1 MNARLANPDS
11 LLKSRATQ
19 SQDRPM
25 PATQNRQPLVRWL
38 SFLIFFAVLNETV
51 FNVSVPTI
59 AAQFDLTAATVSWV
73 MTIFMGFFGIGSVI
87 YGRLADLYSL
97 RRLIEFGTCLYCA
110 ASVFGFIVQD
120 SYALVIVARAVQA
133 MGASAI
139 PALCFVC
146 IARYVPIEGRGKVF
160 GFITSVVSVSIGI
173 GPVLGGFVS
182 GQLHWA
188 ILFLMPLPT
197 LVALPYLRRELP
209 VEPSRPGRVDF
220 IGAILVALV
229 VGLLVL
235 YLNFMQQ
242 VYLLGL
248 VVVAVTLALWLRFA
262 PAPFIDPALFRN
274 IRFRNG
280 VFVGMTL
287 FSVVF
292 GVFFLVPLMLS
303 QVHELSTDQI
313 GMLLF
318 PGAISAVWFGPY
330 AGALADK
337 KGNAF
342 VVGIGVLLL
351 AGSMAGMALLL
362 GFTFWVVMFA
372 MLGNYIGFTM
382 FQTAMVNS
390 VSQTLAPEQSG
401 IGMGIFNLISIVAG
415 ALGTTLVGRILDGQW
430 LDSGLISLSR
440 NLQGFAYSDILL
452 VLTLVV
458 LASGWVFRV
467 TFKGVPVQSG
477 GAVHGH

>member
-1 MNARLANPDS
+1 MSASP
-11 LLKSRATQ
+11 
-19 SQDRPM
+19 
-25 PATQNRQPLVRWL
+25 NRQPLVRWL

-51 FNVSVPTI
+51 FNVSVPRI
-59 AAQFDLTAATVSWV
+59 AEQFALSAASVSWV
-73 MTIFMGFFGIGSVI
+73 MTIFMVFFGIGSVI
-87 YGRLADLYSL
+87 YGKLADLYSL

-110 ASVFGFIVQD
+110 ASVFGFLVRD
-120 SYALVIVARAVQA
+120 SYALVILARALQA

-139 PALCFVC
+139 PALCFVV
-146 IARYVPIEGRGKVF
+146 IARYIPIEGRGKVF
-160 GFITSVVSVSIGI
+160 GFITSVVSVSIGV

-188 ILFLMPLPT
+188 ILFLLPLPT
-197 LVALPYLRRELP
+197 FAALPYLRRELP
-209 VEPSRPGRVDF
+209 LEESRPGRVDYV
-220 IGAILVALV
+220 GAVLVAAT

-242 VYLLGL
+242 GYLWGLG
-248 VVVAVTLALWLRFA
+248 ASATALALWLRFA
-262 PAPFIDPALFRN
+262 QDPFIEPALFRN
-274 IRFRNG
+274 VRFRNG

-287 FSVVF
+287 FSVAF
-292 GVFFLVPLMLS
+292 GVFFLVPLMLTR
-303 QVHELSTDQI
+303 VHGLATDQI

-318 PGAISAVWFGPY
+318 PGAISAVWFGPF
-330 AGALADK
+330 AGSLADK
-337 KGNAF
+337 RGNAF

-372 MLGNYIGFTM
+372 MLANYIGFTM

-390 VSQTLAPEQSG
+390 VSQTLAAEQSG

-430 LDSGLISLSR
+430 LDSGLVSLSR
-440 NLQGFAYSDILL
+440 NMQGFAYSDILL
-452 VLTLVV
+452 ALTFVV

-467 TFKGVPVQSG
+467 TFRGISVQAG

>member
-1 MNARLANPDS
+1 MHSVP
-11 LLKSRATQ
+11 
-19 SQDRPM
+19 
-25 PATQNRQPLVRWL
+25 NRQPLVRWL

-51 FNVSVPTI
+51 FNVSIPKI
-59 AAQFDLTAATVSWV
+59 AEQFALNAAAVSWV
-73 MTIFMGFFGIGSVI
+73 MTTFMVFFGIGSVI

-97 RRLIEFGTCLYCA
+97 RRLIEFGTVLYCV

-120 SYALVIVARAVQA
+120 SYALVIVARALQA

-139 PALCFVC
+139 PALCFVV
-146 IARYVPIEGRGKVF
+146 IARYIPLEGRGKVF
-160 GFITSVVSVSIGI
+160 GFITSVVSVSIGV

-182 GQLHWA
+182 GQMHWA
-188 ILFLMPLPT
+188 YLFLLPLPT
-197 LVALPYLRRELP
+197 LVALRYLGRELP
-209 VEPSRPGRVDF
+209 VEESRPGRVDY
-220 IGAILVALV
+220 IGAVLVAATV
-229 VGLLVL
+229 ALLVL
-235 YLNFMQQ
+235 YLNFMQRG
-242 VYLLGL
+242 YLLGL
-248 VVVAVTLALWLRFA
+248 VAAIIALALWLRYA
-262 PAPFIDPALFRN
+262 PNPFIDPALFRN
-274 IRFRNG
+274 LRFRNG

-292 GVFFLVPLMLS
+292 GVFFLVPLMLTG
-303 QVHELSTDQI
+303 VHGLSTDQI

-318 PGAISAVWFGPY
+318 PGAISAVWFGPF
-330 AGALADK
+330 AGALADRR
-337 KGNAF
+337 GNAY

-362 GFTFWVVMFA
+362 GFTYWVVLFA
-372 MLGNYIGFTM
+372 MLANYIGFTM

-430 LDSGLISLSR
+430 LDSGFISLSR

-452 VLTLVV
+452 LLSFVV
-458 LASGWVFRV
+458 LAGGWVFRV
-467 TFKGVPVQSG
+467 TFRGVPLAQPIAS
-477 GAVHGH
+477 AEPSDRL

>member
-1 MNARLANPDS
+1 
-11 LLKSRATQ
+11 
-19 SQDRPM
+19 M
-25 PATQNRQPLVRWL
+25 PVTPKRQPLVRWL

-51 FNVSVPTI
+51 FNVSVPRI
-59 AAQFDLTAATVSWV
+59 AEQFALSAAAVSWV
-73 MTIFMGFFGIGSVI
+73 MTTFMVFFGIGSVI

-97 RRLIEFGTCLYCA
+97 RRLIEFGTWLYCV
-110 ASVFGFIVQD
+110 ASVLGFLVRD
-120 SYALVIVARAVQA
+120 SYPLVILARGLQA

-146 IARYVPIEGRGKVF
+146 IARYVPLEGRGKVF
-160 GFITSVVSVSIGI
+160 GFITSVVSVSIGV

-197 LVALPYLRRELP
+197 LLALPALRRELP
-209 VEPSRPGRVDF
+209 LEAARPGRVDYV
-220 IGAILVALV
+220 GAILVAAT

-235 YLNFMQQ
+235 YLNFAGQG
-242 VYLLGL
+242 YLFGL
-248 VVVAVTLALWLRFA
+248 LAAGTALALWLRFA
-262 PAPFIDPALFRN
+262 SEPFIEPALFRN

-280 VFVGMTL
+280 AFVGMTL

-292 GVFFLVPLMLS
+292 GVFFLVPLMLTR
-303 QVHELSTDQI
+303 VHGLDTDQI
-313 GMLLF
+313 GLLLF

-330 AGALADK
+330 AGGLADK
-337 KGNAF
+337 RGNAF

-362 GFTFWVVMFA
+362 GFTFWVMLFA
-372 MLGNYIGFTM
+372 MLANYVGFTM

-430 LDSGLISLSR
+430 FDSGLIALSR
-440 NLQGFAYSDILL
+440 HAPGFVYSDILL
-452 VLTLVV
+452 LLTFVV
-458 LASGWVFRV
+458 LAGGWVFRITFRGLPAHVGV
-467 TFKGVPVQSG
+467 TQHP
-477 GAVHGH
+477 H

>member
-1 MNARLANPDS
+1 MSAIP
-11 LLKSRATQ
+11 
-19 SQDRPM
+19 
-25 PATQNRQPLVRWL
+25 NRQPLVRWL

-59 AAQFDLTAATVSWV
+59 AEQFALSAAAVSWV
-73 MTIFMGFFGIGSVI
+73 MTTFMVFFGIGSVI

-97 RRLIEFGTCLYCA
+97 RRLIEFGTCLYCV
-110 ASVFGFIVQD
+110 ASVFGYFVQD
-120 SYALVIVARAVQA
+120 SYPLVILARGIQA

-160 GFITSVVSVSIGI
+160 GFITSVVSVSIGV

-188 ILFLMPLPT
+188 ILFLLPLPT
-197 LVALPYLRRELP
+197 LVALPFLRRELP
-209 VEPSRPGRVDF
+209 LEPKRPGRVDYV
-220 IGAILVALV
+220 GAVLVATT

-235 YLNFMQQ
+235 SLNFMQP
-242 VYLLGL
+242 VFLWGLGL
-248 VVVAVTLALWLRFA
+248 SALALALWMRFA
-262 PAPFIDPALFRN
+262 PEPFIDPALFRN

-280 VFVGMTL
+280 VLVGMAL
-287 FSVVF
+287 FSVAF
-292 GVFFLVPLMLS
+292 GVFFLVPLMLTR
-303 QVHELSTDQI
+303 VHGLSTDQI

-318 PGAISAVWFGPY
+318 PGAISAVWFGPF
-330 AGALADK
+330 AGGLADK
-337 KGNAF
+337 RGNAH

-351 AGSMAGMALLL
+351 AGSTVGMALLL
-362 GFTFWVVMFA
+362 GFSFWVMLFA
-372 MLGNYIGFTM
+372 MLANYIGFTM

-401 IGMGIFNLISIVAG
+401 VGMGIFNLISIVAG

-430 LDSGLISLSR
+430 LNSGYISLSR
-440 NLQGFAYSDILL
+440 NLQGYAFSDILL
-452 VLTLVV
+452 LLTFVV
-458 LASGWVFRV
+458 LAGGWVFRA
-467 TFKGVPVQSG
+467 TFRGVPVQAGSG
-477 GAVHGH
+477 PHAH

>member
-1 MNARLANPDS
+1 MHSVP
-11 LLKSRATQ
+11 
-19 SQDRPM
+19 
-25 PATQNRQPLVRWL
+25 NRQPLVRWL

-51 FNVSVPTI
+51 FNVSIPKI
-59 AAQFDLTAATVSWV
+59 AEQFALNAAAVSWV
-73 MTIFMGFFGIGSVI
+73 MTTFMVFFGIGSVI

-97 RRLIEFGTCLYCA
+97 RRLIEFGTVLYCV

-120 SYALVIVARAVQA
+120 SYALVIVARALQA

-139 PALCFVC
+139 PALCFVV
-146 IARYVPIEGRGKVF
+146 IARYIPLEGRGKVF
-160 GFITSVVSVSIGI
+160 GFITSVVSVSIGV

-182 GQLHWA
+182 GQMHWA
-188 ILFLMPLPT
+188 YLFLLPLPT
-197 LVALPYLRRELP
+197 LVALRYLGRELP
-209 VEPSRPGRVDF
+209 VEESRPGRVDY
-220 IGAILVALV
+220 IGAVLVAATV
-229 VGLLVL
+229 ALLVL
-235 YLNFMQQ
+235 YLNFMQRG
-242 VYLLGL
+242 YLLGL
-248 VVVAVTLALWLRFA
+248 VAAITALALWLRYA
-262 PAPFIDPALFRN
+262 PNPFIDPALFRN
-274 IRFRNG
+274 LRFRNG

-292 GVFFLVPLMLS
+292 GVFFLVPLMLTG
-303 QVHELSTDQI
+303 VHGLSTDQI

-318 PGAISAVWFGPY
+318 PGAISAVWFGPF
-330 AGALADK
+330 AGALADRR
-337 KGNAF
+337 GNAY

-362 GFTFWVVMFA
+362 GFTYWVVLFA
-372 MLGNYIGFTM
+372 MLANYIGFTM

-430 LDSGLISLSR
+430 LDSGFISLSR

-452 VLTLVV
+452 LLSFVV
-458 LASGWVFRV
+458 LAGGWVFRV
-467 TFKGVPVQSG
+467 TFRGVPLAQPIAS
-477 GAVHGH
+477 AEPSDRL